1 MTWFDWGGFL
11 AAWVLVGG
19 LIGLLIW
26 LAALTKPSQLVK
38 RKSLM
43 SDAFA
48 NRVALVTGGS
58 RGIGRAT
65 ALRLAREGAD
75 VAISYASRIRDAE
88 QVVAEIEALGRK
100 AICVPCNVAR
110 PDEVNRL
117 VAQTREQ
124 LGPID
129 LLAHCGAISNITD
142 HTGLSYELWLETIDV
157 NLNGA
162 FLVVFA
168 VKDEMI
174 ARGFGRMVL
183 VSSVAALRPRKM
195 QIHYASSKAGVIA
208 LTRCCGEAFA
218 PHNVRVN
225 CVAPGLIETEM
236 AHVLAG
242 RDDEAHR
249 GRNTAGP
256 DRPARRDRRGDPL
269 LAQRRIEL
277 HDR

>member
-1 MTWFDWGGFL
+1 
-11 AAWVLVGG
+11 
-19 LIGLLIW
+19 
-26 LAALTKPSQLVK
+26 
-38 RKSLM
+38 M
-43 SDAFA
+43 SDAFV

-75 VAISYASRIRDAE
+75 VAVSYVSRYHEAE
-88 QVVAEIEALGRK
+88 QVVTEIQSLGRK
-100 AICVPCNVAR
+100 AICISCDVAR
-110 PDEVNRL
+110 PDDVARL

-129 LLAHCGAISNITD
+129 LLAHCGAIGKLCD
-142 HTGLSYELWLETIDV
+142 HSGLSYELWLETIQV

-162 FLVVFA
+162 YLVVFA

-174 ARGFGRMVL
+174 ARQFGRIVL

-195 QIHYASSKAGVIA
+195 QIHYAASKAGVIA
-208 LTRCCGEAFA
+208 LTRCCAEAFA

-236 AHVLAG
+236 ARILPDAIRTRIVAETPMG
-242 RDDEAHR
+242 RIGQPEEIAAVIR
-249 GRNTAGP
+249 FLLSEESSFLTGETLSASGGRVTLP
-256 DRPARRDRRGDPL
+256 
-269 LAQRRIEL
+269 
-277 HDR
+277 

>member
-1 MTWFDWGGFL
+1 MT
-11 AAWVLVGG
+11 
-19 LIGLLIW
+19 
-26 LAALTKPSQLVK
+26 
-38 RKSLM
+38 
-43 SDAFA
+43 DAFA

-65 ALRLAREGAD
+65 ALRVAREGAD
-75 VAISYASRIRDAE
+75 VAISYASRTDDAR
-88 QVVAEIEALGRK
+88 QVVAEIQALGRR
-100 AICVPCNVAR
+100 AICIPCNVAR
-110 PDEVNRL
+110 VEDVTRL
-117 VAQTREQ
+117 VSHTREQ

-129 LLAHCGAISNITD
+129 LLAHCGAISNIAD
-142 HTGLSYELWLETIDV
+142 HTELSYELWLETIDV

-174 ARGFGRMVL
+174 ARGFGRIVL

-208 LTRCCGEAFA
+208 LTRCCAEAFA

-236 AHVLAG
+236 AHVLPDETMKRIVGETPMG
-242 RDDEAHR
+242 RIGQPDEIAALIR
-249 GRNTAGP
+249 FLLSEESSFMTGETLSASGGRVTLP
-256 DRPARRDRRGDPL
+256 
-269 LAQRRIEL
+269 
-277 HDR
+277 